1 MMYDDKILSSCTAR
15 ILEIY
20 NKNKNKDNNFTLLL
34 TSFAGLLCLLDEDVR
49 RCIFDDFRFPDW
61 FSPEKNCQ
69 SNAETEKESAIRHM
83 RNSLCHFK
91 LNGENIIADDNNQ
104 ISCVNFIDRETN
116 FKCKMT
122 VEQMK
127 ELFLLMANKV
137 VSANK

>member
-34 TSFAGLLCLLDEDVR
+34 MSFAGLVCLLDKDVR
-49 RCIFDDFRFPDW
+49 RCIFYDFRFPDW
-61 FSPEKNCQ
+61 FKPEKNYKI
-69 SNAETEKESAIRHM
+69 NGETEKESAIRHM